1 MLILECLDHH
11 HIVTCHVTR
20 VKMKPTG
27 VALGKGT
34 GEPLMDSQPLT
45 ISSWPR
51 AILHLDA
58 DAFFASCEQAIH
70 PELRGRPVI
79 CGKERGI
86 VAAASYEAKA
96 RGVSRGVRLSDVK
109 KLCPDAVILPSDY
122 ETYSLFSVRMFEIL
136 RRFSPDVEEYSID
149 EAFVDL
155 TGLRR
160 SFHGS
165 YEMIAD
171 KMRTTIETELGITV
185 SAGVSLSKVLAKVG
199 SKHKKPNGLTM
210 IPGREIHRYLEK
222 LPIEKVWGIGP
233 NTAAFLRKFGVETA
247 LDYARKD
254 EEFIGK
260 YLSKPYREIW
270 HELNGR
276 SVYPVTTESKSG
288 YQSISKTKTFTPPST
303 DETFVFAQLAKN
315 LENACIKARKYNLAA
330 TRLAL
335 FLRKQDFTSSG
346 VEIKLTRPTAYTAEL
361 FGVLRR
367 GFQDLYQPR
376 ELFRQTGVVL
386 CGLVAESGVQYT
398 LFDDTTRIEKMARIY
413 ESLDEISRKYGKHTI
428 QHGASLPAKLQAQ
441 HEGERGDVPARKNA
455 LFKGENKRQRLGLP
469 MLHIKV

>member
-1 MLILECLDHH
+1 MA
-11 HIVTCHVTR
+11 T
-20 VKMKPTG
+20 
-27 VALGKGT
+27 
-34 GEPLMDSQPLT
+34 QPLT
-45 ISSWPR
+45 IRPWPQ

-79 CGKERGI
+79 CGRERGI

-96 RGVSRGVRLSDVK
+96 RGGQRGVRLSDVK

-136 RRFSPDVEEYSID
+136 RRFSPDVEECSID

-210 IPGREIHRYLEK
+210 IPGREIHRYLET

-233 NTAAFLRKFGVETA
+233 NTSAFLRKFGVETA

-260 YLSKPYREIW
+260 HLSKPYREIW

-276 SVYPVTTESKSG
+276 SVYPVTTESKSE
-288 YQSISKTKTFTPPST
+288 YQSISKTKTFTQPST
-303 DETFVFAQLAKN
+303 DET
-315 LENACIKARKYNLAA
+315 
-330 TRLAL
+330 
-335 FLRKQDFTSSG
+335 
-346 VEIKLTRPTAYTAEL
+346 
-361 FGVLRR
+361 
-367 GFQDLYQPR
+367 
-376 ELFRQTGVVL
+376 
-386 CGLVAESGVQYT
+386 
-398 LFDDTTRIEKMARIY
+398 
-413 ESLDEISRKYGKHTI
+413 
-428 QHGASLPAKLQAQ
+428 
-441 HEGERGDVPARKNA
+441 
-455 LFKGENKRQRLGLP
+455 
-469 MLHIKV
+469 